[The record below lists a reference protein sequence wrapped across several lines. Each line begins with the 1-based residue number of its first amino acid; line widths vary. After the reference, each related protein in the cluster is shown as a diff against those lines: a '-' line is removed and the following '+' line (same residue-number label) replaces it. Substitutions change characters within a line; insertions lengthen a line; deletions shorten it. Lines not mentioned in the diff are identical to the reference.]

1 MARQWTLGTRETKE
15 RGLSP
20 VRRREEITG
29 FLFASPV
36 IVGLITLAAYPFLA
50 SMYYSFTDYNV
61 LQPPYWTGL
70 QNYQSL
76 LSDHLFWLSLANTAI
91 YGAVSI
97 PLSLAFG
104 LGLAVLLKQKLRS
117 IGFFRAL
124 AYLPSVVPT
133 VAGTILW
140 LWILNPQYGV
150 INNLLGG
157 LGITGP
163 DWVSDPLWTK
173 PALILMS
180 LWGVGPTAIIFLAGL
195 QDIPES
201 LYEAAE
207 IDGAGRFASFWR
219 LTLPLVTPTLF
230 FNLVLGIINTLQ
242 VFNQAFIWGTASSG
256 SNSNAGGPENSILMY
271 VVYIYQ
277 TAFQNFQMGYA
288 AAMSLIL
295 FLVILA
301 LTLMV
306 MWSGKHWV
314 YYEGAAPK

>member
-1 MARQWTLGTRETKE
+1 MARQVTLGRRPPKE

-20 VRRREEITG
+20 LRRREEITG
-29 FLFASPV
+29 YLFASPI
-36 IVGLITLAAYPFLA
+36 IVGLIALAAYPFLA
-50 SMYYSFTDYNV
+50 SVYYSFNDYNV
-61 LQPPYWTGL
+61 IQPPYWTGL
-70 QNYQSL
+70 RNYHDL
-76 LSDHLFWLSLANTAI
+76 LSDPLFWRSLANTAI
-91 YGAVSI
+91 YSAVSI
-97 PLSLAFG
+97 PLGLVLG
-104 LGLAVLLKQKLRS
+104 LGLAILLKQKLRS

-150 INNLLGG
+150 VNNLLGG

-163 DWVSDPLWTK
+163 DWLNDPVWTK
-173 PALILMS
+173 PALIVMS

-207 IDGAGRFASFWR
+207 IDGAGRLASFR
-219 LTLPLVTPTLF
+219 HITLPLITPTLF
-230 FNLVLGIINTLQ
+230 FNLVLGIIGALQ
-242 VFNQAFIWGTASSG
+242 VFNQPYIFGNG
-256 SNSNAGGPENSILMY
+256 GGGPENSILFY
-271 VVYIYQ
+271 VVYLYQ

-288 AAMSLIL
+288 SAMALIL
-295 FLVILA
+295 FVVILA
-301 LTLMV
+301 LTLVV

-314 YYEGAAPK
+314 YYEGTAPK

>member
-1 MARQWTLGTRETKE
+1 MARQLALGRRATKE

-20 VRRREEITG
+20 LRRREEITG
-29 FLFASPV
+29 FLFASPI

-50 SMYYSFTDYNV
+50 SIYYSFNDYNV
-61 LQPPYWTGL
+61 LQPPYWIGL
-70 QNYQSL
+70 QNYRDL
-76 LSDHLFWLSLANTAI
+76 LSDPLFWRSLTNTAI

-97 PLSLAFG
+97 PLNLVLG
-104 LGLAVLLKQKLRS
+104 LGLAILLKQKLRS

-124 AYLPSVVPT
+124 VYLPSVVPT
-133 VAGTILW
+133 IAGTILW

-163 DWVSDPLWTK
+163 DWLDDPAWTK

-207 IDGAGRFASFWR
+207 IDGAGRLASFR
-219 LTLPLVTPTLF
+219 HITLPLITPTLF
-230 FNLVLGIINTLQ
+230 FNLVLGIIGALQ
-242 VFNQAFIWGTASSG
+242 VFNQPYIFGNG
-256 SNSNAGGPENSILMY
+256 SGGPENSILFY
-271 VVYIYQ
+271 VVYLYQ
-277 TAFQNFQMGYA
+277 TAFRNFHMGYA
-288 AAMSLIL
+288 SAMALIL
-295 FLVILA
+295 FVVILA
-301 LTLMV
+301 LTLLV

>member
-1 MARQWTLGTRETKE
+1 MAERMAVRARVMPRKA

-20 VRRREEITG
+20 LRRREELIG
-29 FLFASPV
+29 YLFASPI
-36 IVGLITLAAYPFLA
+36 IVGLLVFAAYPFLA
-50 SMYYSFTDYNV
+50 SIYYSLNDYNV
-61 LQPPYWTGL
+61 IQPPYWTGL

-76 LSDHLFWLSLANTAI
+76 LSDPLFWLSLANTAI
-91 YGAVSI
+91 YSAVSI
-97 PLSLAFG
+97 PLGLVFG
-104 LGLAVLLKQKLRS
+104 LGLALLLRQKLRS

-124 AYLPSVVPT
+124 VYLPSIVPT

-150 INNLLGG
+150 IDNALGA

-163 DWVSDPLWTK
+163 DWINDPVWTK

-207 IDGAGRFASFWR
+207 IDGAGRLASFR
-219 LTLPLVTPTLF
+219 HVTLPLVTPTLF
-230 FNLVLGIINTLQ
+230 FNLILGIIGALQ
-242 VFNQAFIWGTASSG
+242 VFNQPFIFGG
-256 SNSNAGGPENSILMY
+256 NGGGPENSILMY

-277 TAFQNFQMGYA
+277 TAFRDFQMGYA
-288 AAMSLIL
+288 SALALVL
-295 FLVILA
+295 FVVILA
-301 LTLMV
+301 LTLLV
-306 MWSGKHWV
+306 MWSSRRWV
-314 YYEGAAPK
+314 YYEGAALR